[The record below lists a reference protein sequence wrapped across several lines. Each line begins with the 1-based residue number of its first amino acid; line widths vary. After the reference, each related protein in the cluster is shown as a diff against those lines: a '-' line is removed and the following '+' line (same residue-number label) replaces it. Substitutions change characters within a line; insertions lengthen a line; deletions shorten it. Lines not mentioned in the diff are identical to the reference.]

1 VAARSIQQN
10 GGEMAKL
17 TFLGAAGCVTGS
29 KYLVEAAGKR
39 LLVDCG
45 LFQGTSELKDR
56 NWKPLPVDPK
66 TIDYLVLTHAHLDHT
81 GWLPVL
87 VKAGYHGPIFAN
99 PATIELTTILL
110 KDSAHLQEED
120 TLHAQKGNYSRHA
133 NPEPLYTTEDVDPVL
148 KLMKAMPRSGGFDI
162 VTGGREAADT
172 PEFHMDSYDAGHI
185 LGSSSLVLT
194 ITEGGKKTVVIFSG
208 DIGRYE
214 QPILNDPATPAAKA
228 DALICESTYGDREH
242 ETGDPA
248 EMLAGIVN
256 RVAKR
261 GGSIVIPAFAIGRT
275 QTFMYYLR
283 QLEDQQ
289 RIPRLPVYVDSP
301 MALSATDLYLKHRED
316 HDLEYSRLE
325 NAEKGDPLSVHEFH
339 LTRSVEESKAINDV
353 KTPCIIISASGMVTG
368 GRVLHHLAQRLPDAR
383 NAVILAGFQAEG
395 TRGRALQEGAKVLH
409 LFGQTVAVNA
419 EIVEMG
425 QFSAHA
431 GKSELLRWL
440 AALPAPPKQTY
451 LTHGEPAAAQSLQQA
466 IQEKFHWKAAVAKY
480 LDTVDLG

>member
-1 VAARSIQQN
+1 
-10 GGEMAKL
+10 MAKL

-45 LFQGTSELKDR
+45 IFQGTNELKDR
-56 NWKPLPVDPK
+56 NWKPLPIDPK
-66 TIDYLVLTHAHLDHT
+66 TIDYAMLTHAHLDHT

-87 VKAGYHGPIFAN
+87 VKSGYRGPIYAN

-120 TLHAQKGNYSRHA
+120 TLHAQKGKYSRHA
-133 NPEPLYTTEDVDPVL
+133 NPEPLYTTEDVDPTL
-148 KLMKAMPRSGGFDI
+148 KLMKSMPRSGVFDI
-162 VTGGREAADT
+162 S
-172 PEFHMDSYDAGHI
+172 PEFRVTSYDAGHI
-185 LGSSSLVLT
+185 LGSSSLELT
-194 ITEGGKKTVVIFSG
+194 ITEGGKKTVVVFSG
-208 DIGRYE
+208 DIGRYN
-214 QPILNDPATPAAKA
+214 QPILNDPTTPPSKA
-228 DALICESTYGDREH
+228 DVLICESTYGDREH
-242 ETGDPA
+242 PEGDA
-248 EMLAGIVN
+248 TELLAQIVN

-301 MALSATDLYLKHRED
+301 MALSATDLYLKHKED
-316 HDLEYSRLE
+316 HDLDYVREEGSDG
-325 NAEKGDPLSVHEFH
+325 KGDPLNVHEFH
-339 LTRSVEESKAINDV
+339 LTRSVEESKAINNV
-353 KTPCIIISASGMVTG
+353 KTPCIIISASGMISG

-395 TRGRALQEGAKVLH
+395 TRGRALQEGAKSLK
-409 LFGQTVAVNA
+409 LYGQDVAVCA

-440 AALPAPPKQTY
+440 TALPAPPKQTY
-451 LTHGEPAAAQSLQQA
+451 LTHGEPVAAQALQAA
-466 IQEKFHWKAAVAKY
+466 IQQKFQWKAAVARY
-480 LDTVDLG
+480 LDTVTAGE